1 MSCKRGLSRL
11 FLVLVAVGLAAAV
24 SRDPTDATEMKMVDP
39 TISAHQGLA
48 IGGYDPVAY
57 FTDYAAVHGDK
68 AHAVDYDGV
77 RFLFANAD
85 NRAQFLQDP
94 KRYLPQFG
102 GYSTFALSKGKL
114 YGADPTVF
122 DIIDGR
128 LYLSR
133 NERVQELWHR
143 NPDGYIRQA
152 EENWSELS
160 DR

>member
-1 MSCKRGLSRL
+1 MSCKRSLSRL

-24 SRDPTDATEMKMVDP
+24 SRDPTDASEMNVVDP
-39 TISAHQGLA
+39 TISAHRGLA

-57 FTDYAAVHGDK
+57 FTDYAAVHGDETY
-68 AHAVDYDGV
+68 AVEFDGI
-77 RFLFANAD
+77 RFLFKNAD
-85 NRAQFLQDP
+85 NRHQFLQDP
-94 KRYLPQFG
+94 NRYMPQFG
-102 GYSTFALSKGKL
+102 GYSTFALAKGKL

-143 NPDGYIRQA
+143 NPEGYIRQA

-160 DR
+160 ES

>member
-24 SRDPTDATEMKMVDP
+24 SRDPTDATELNTTDP
-39 TISAHQGLA
+39 SFSTHQGLA
-48 IGGYDPVAY
+48 IGGYDTVAY
-57 FTDYAAVHGDK
+57 FTDYAAVHGDE
-68 AHAVDYDGV
+68 AHSVEFDGV

-114 YGADPTVF
+114 YGADPMVF

-143 NPDGYIRQA
+143 NPTGYIRQA
-152 EENWSELS
+152 EENWVKLGG
-160 DR
+160 R

>member
-11 FLVLVAVGLAAAV
+11 FLVLVAIGLAAAV
-24 SRDPTDATEMKMVDP
+24 SRDPTGATEMKIVDP
-39 TISAHQGLA
+39 TFSVHQGHA
-48 IGGYDPVAY
+48 IGGYDTVAY
-57 FTDYAAVHGDK
+57 FTDYAAVHGDE
-68 AHAVDYDGV
+68 AHAVDLDGV
-77 RFLFANAD
+77 RFLFANAE
-85 NRAQFLQDP
+85 NRTQFLHDP

-143 NPDGYIRQA
+143 NPKGYISQA

-160 DR
+160 GR